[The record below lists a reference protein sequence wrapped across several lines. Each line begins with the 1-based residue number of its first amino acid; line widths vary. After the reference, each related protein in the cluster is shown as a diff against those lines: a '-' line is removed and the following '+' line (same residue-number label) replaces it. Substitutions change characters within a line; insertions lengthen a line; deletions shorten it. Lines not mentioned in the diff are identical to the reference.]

1 MRQHR
6 TLIMEVLKSTGETV
20 PYLDYGGVEEH
31 W

>member
-6 TLIMEVLKSTGETV
+6 TLIMEVSKSTGETA
-20 PYLDYGGVEEH
+20 PYLDYEGVEEH

>member
-6 TLIMEVLKSTGETV
+6 TLIMEVLKGTGETAL
-20 PYLDYGGVEEH
+20 YLDYGGVEEQ